1 MMAFD
6 GVFLSAMVREIRQKA
21 IGARV
26 DKVYQPTREEIIL
39 FLRGVNCNE
48 KLLLSARSTGA
59 RIQLTGLNVENPPVP
74 PMLCMLLRKC
84 LVGARLAKI
93 EQSGA
98 ERIVTLTFDAHNEFG
113 DEISLHLIA
122 ELMGRNANLIL
133 TDGEDK
139 VIDCVRRTDAT
150 GVMRI
155 LLPGVRYEAP
165 PVAPGR
171 ADVLLTDAQ
180 TVAQRVLS
188 YDAPDRF
195 TALLE
200 TTAGFSPAVCREVIA
215 RWEKAE
221 KADGAALAEEL
232 RRAIEFSHDPVPTL
246 AQYGSGK
253 TDFSFLPMS
262 AGVSGSPRT
271 FETLSALLDT
281 YYGERELRERMRQ
294 KSNELSKWLSNA
306 VARVRRR
313 VASQRQ
319 DLQATE
325 NREQWRQYG
334 ELLKANLHRICPG
347 DTVCEVINYYSEACD
362 TVCIPLDPALNPNQ
376 NAQRYFKE
384 YRKAVNA
391 QDILAQQIR
400 AGERELEYL
409 ESVVLELENA
419 CSDGDLN
426 EIRAEL
432 TEAGYRKPSRTREK
446 VRRVAGTPLEY
457 RSSDGLRI
465 LVGRNNHQNDE
476 LTLKM
481 ASGRDYW
488 FHVKHIPG
496 AHVIL
501 FTDGAQ
507 PPERSLDEAARIA
520 AAHSKGVDGAP
531 VEVDYL
537 PAKRVKKPNGARPG
551 MVIYENYQ
559 TVYIVVD
566 RESVKHLKI
575 Q

>member
-1 MMAFD
+1 MAFD
-6 GVFLSAMVREIRQKA
+6 GVFLSAMVAEIRQKA

-39 FLRGVNCNE
+39 CLRGINCNE

-59 RIQLTGLNVENPPVP
+59 RIQFTGLNYENPPVP

-84 LVGARLAKI
+84 LVGARLARV

-98 ERIVTLTFDAHNEFG
+98 ERIATLIFDARNEFG

-133 TDGEDK
+133 TDGEHK

-155 LLPGVRYEAP
+155 LLPGVYYQAP
-165 PVAPGR
+165 PAAPER
-171 ADVLLTDAQ
+171 ADLLLTDVQ

-188 YDAPDRF
+188 YDAPDHF

-215 RWEKAE
+215 RWEQNKATDAE
-221 KADGAALAEEL
+221 TLAQEL
-232 RRAIEFSHDPVPTL
+232 RRAVEFSHNPIPTL
-246 AQYGSGK
+246 AEYGNGK
-253 TDFSFLPMS
+253 TDFSFLPLS
-262 AGVSGSPRT
+262 AGVAETPRT

-294 KSNELSKWLSNA
+294 KSSELSKWLSNA
-306 VARVRRR
+306 ITRVRRR
-313 VASQRQ
+313 VAYQRE
-319 DLQATE
+319 DLNATG

-334 ELLKANLHRICPG
+334 ELLKANLHRIRPG
-347 DTVCEVINYYSEACD
+347 DTVCEVVNYYSEQCD
-362 TVCIPLDPALNPNQ
+362 MVRIPLNPALSPNQ

-391 QDILAQQIR
+391 VDALTERIE

-409 ESVVLELENA
+409 ESVALELENA

-432 TEAGYRKPSRTREK
+432 TEAGYWKPSRTREK

-476 LTLKM
+476 LTLRM

-488 FHVKHIPG
+488 FHVKQIPG

-501 FTDGAQ
+501 FTDGRQ
-507 PPERSLDEAARIA
+507 PSEQSLDEAARIA
-520 AAHSKGVDGAP
+520 AAHSKGADGAP
-531 VEVDYL
+531 VQVDYL

-559 TVYIVVD
+559 TAYIVVD
-566 RESVKHLKI
+566 RESVKHLKK